1 MNIGVIGAGNM
12 GLALATIWSKAGHA
26 VCLSFA
32 RDPAALQ
39 QQAAALPGAHAG
51 TPAEAARFGEV
62 LLLAVPYPALAE
74 ALAGVA
80 EAVAGKPVLS
90 CVSGLLPDFAGN
102 TIGLPTAR
110 TESVAEEL
118 ARLLPT
124 AHVVEAFNTTF
135 AEVLQAPD
143 RHFGELNPSL
153 LYCGDDDAAKTVAGQ
168 LIAEAGYQPLDVG
181 PLRQARSLETLA
193 SVWVQ
198 LAAAT
203 GLFPQAGLRI
213 LTR

>member
-1 MNIGVIGAGNM
+1 MNIGIIGAGNM
-12 GLALATIWSKAGHA
+12 GLALATIWARAGHA
-26 VCLSFA
+26 VCLSFS
-32 RDPAALQ
+32 RDPAALA
-39 QQAAALPGAHAG
+39 QQAAALPNARTG
-51 TPAEAARFGEV
+51 TPAEAARFGEAV
-62 LLLAVPYPALAE
+62 MLAVPYPALAA

-90 CVSGLLPDFAGN
+90 CVSGLVPDFTGHAL
-102 TIGLPTAR
+102 GLATDR
-110 TESVAEEL
+110 TESVAEEI
-118 ARLLPT
+118 ARLLPA

-143 RHFGELNPSL
+143 RRFGDLNPSI
-153 LYCGDDDAAKTVAGQ
+153 LYCGDDAPAKAVAAQ
-168 LIAEAGYQPLDVG
+168 LIAEAGYEARDLG

-193 SVWVQ
+193 TAWVQ

-203 GLFPQAGLRI
+203 GLFPQAGLRL

>member
-1 MNIGVIGAGNM
+1 MNIGIIGAGNM
-12 GLALATIWSKAGHA
+12 GFALATIWSKAGHA

-32 RDPAALQ
+32 RDEAALR
-39 QQAAALPGAHAG
+39 QQATTLSNAQVA
-51 TPAEAARFGEV
+51 TPVEAARFGEV
-62 LLLAVPYPALAE
+62 LLLAVPYPALPK

-80 EAVAGKPVLS
+80 EVVDGKPLLS
-90 CVSGLLPDFAGN
+90 CVSGLLPDFSGG
-102 TIGLPTAR
+102 TIGLPTTR
-110 TESVAEEL
+110 TESVAEEI
-118 ARLLPT
+118 ARMLPL

-143 RHFGELNPSL
+143 RQFGVLNPSVM
-153 LYCGDDDAAKTVAGQ
+153 YCGDNAAAKTVAAQ